1 MRLIRSVSI
10 ALLLCLCAPAF
21 ADSPAFSVKPEWTR
35 PFPPFRIAG
44 NLYYVGSEDL
54 AAFLIATPQ
63 GNILINSNLTT
74 SPAQIKHSIEA
85 LGLRFSDIK
94 ILLVSHAHSDHAGGS
109 AAILQQ
115 THAKYFVMD
124 ADVRAIESGG
134 HTDFRFAGDK
144 SMWYPPAHVDR
155 ILHDGDKIALGG
167 TTIVAHL
174 TAGHTPGTVTYT
186 FDEPDTITRSSKML
200 HVVIVGS
207 PSVLESYKLIN
218 NPTYPS
224 IADDFRHQFAVLKSL
239 PCDIFLGA
247 HSSYFDLT
255 EKYARLQH
263 GDRNAFIDPAGYT
276 SFVADREKAFETA
289 YQKQYR
295 AQKTPVNP
303 RSAAHPGL

>member
-1 MRLIRSVSI
+1 MRFVRSLLI
-10 ALLLCLCAPAF
+10 AALLCLCVPAF
-21 ADSPAFSVKPEWTR
+21 ADAPAFSIDPSWTR

-44 NLYYVGSEDL
+44 NLYYVGSEEL

-63 GNILINSNLTT
+63 GNILINSNLIT
-74 SPAQIKHSIEA
+74 SPAQIKHSVEA
-85 LGLRFSDIK
+85 LGFHFSDIK
-94 ILLVSHAHSDHAGGS
+94 ILLISHAHPDHSAGS

-134 HTDFRFAGDK
+134 RTDFRFAGDK

-155 ILHDGDKIALGG
+155 ILHDGEKITLGG
-167 TTIVAHL
+167 TTLVAHL

-186 FDEPDTITRSSKML
+186 FDETEAGSGPGKPL

-207 PSVLESYKLIN
+207 PSILESYKLIG
-218 NPTYPS
+218 NPTYPH

-247 HSSYFDLT
+247 HASYFDLT
-255 EKYARLQH
+255 EKYARLKR
-263 GDRNAFIDPAGYT
+263 GDKNAFIDPAGYT
-276 SFVADREKAFETA
+276 RFVADREQAFETA
-289 YQKQYR
+289 YRKQYAAR
-295 AQKTPVNP
+295 KTPMKTQP
-303 RSAAHPGL
+303 GAHPGL